1 MWWSRT
7 AAYILLSLSGFCRLA
22 QLVVCVSLFLLIP
35 SPHCWA
41 GFLFCSSSFV
51 GYGARR
57 HTEQVITCT
66 GRIYLVNRETP
77 SNINSLFFSFIFPP
91 PAQASSSS
99 SSVITRDEPIL
110 IPLIFVDLPGTVVSH
125 HLARSVILPH
135 CSYKPQRVSQ
145 KLALIHSCLFFS
157 LYSIGRS
164 WLYKRSDCINIITQM
179 FGCESR
185 ARKRFF
191 FLLWKTRFFPHFM
204 ACLCC

>member
-1 MWWSRT
+1 MVTHRRIYTSVSFW
-7 AAYILLSLSGFCRLA
+7 LLSSCPA
-22 QLVVCVSLFLLIP
+22 CCVCVSFSFNSVAALLGWL
-35 SPHCWA
+35 S
-41 GFLFCSSSFV
+41 FFSSSFV

-191 FLLWKTRFFPHFM
+191 FLL
-204 ACLCC
+204 

>member
-1 MWWSRT
+1 MVTHRRIYTSVSFW
-7 AAYILLSLSGFCRLA
+7 LLSSCPA
-22 QLVVCVSLFLLIP
+22 CCVCVSFSFNSVAALLGWL
-35 SPHCWA
+35 S
-41 GFLFCSSSFV
+41 FFSSSFV

-91 PAQASSSS
+91 PAQASSSSS

-191 FLLWKTRFFPHFM
+191 FLLWKTCFFTHFM